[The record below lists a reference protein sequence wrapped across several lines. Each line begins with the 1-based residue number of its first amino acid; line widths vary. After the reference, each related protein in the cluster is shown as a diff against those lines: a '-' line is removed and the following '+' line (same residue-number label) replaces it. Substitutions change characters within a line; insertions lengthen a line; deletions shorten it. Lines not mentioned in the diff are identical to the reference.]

1 MHIDSAPHKSLVV
14 GHIFD
19 FGPHIQT
26 LFARTDLG
34 DDVVD
39 RVVLQLA
46 GDDDLGAVEPVA
58 VVGLRHAVDVDRVV
72 QVAHS

>member
-14 GHIFD
+14 GHILD
-19 FGPHIQT
+19 FGLHIRT

-34 DDVVD
+34 NDVVD

-72 QVAHS
+72 